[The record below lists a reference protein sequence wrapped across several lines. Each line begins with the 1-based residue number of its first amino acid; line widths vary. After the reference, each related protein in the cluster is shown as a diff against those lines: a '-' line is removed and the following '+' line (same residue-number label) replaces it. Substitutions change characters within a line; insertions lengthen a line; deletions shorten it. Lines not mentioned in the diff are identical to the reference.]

1 MTHLRVVGA
10 DVDATATV
18 DTSTILRDKNG
29 RIVKEGDRIR
39 ALWGEATYCEH
50 TVVIRNR
57 GTKHER
63 WSFDNC
69 HNPLRGFDFE
79 IINPY

>member
-39 ALWGEATYCEH
+39 ALWCGTYCEH
-50 TVVIRNR
+50 TVVIRGR
-57 GTKHER
+57 GTKYER

-69 HNPLRGFDFE
+69 HNALRGFEFE
-79 IINPY
+79 IIDP